1 MPAFHP
7 ASICLY
13 KRVYD
18 RTLAHKLTPLPMDA
32 SDLASLRAR
41 LVALEKEVQALRRE
55 LAGLRRPPLV
65 DHGPTPGLV
74 TGEQAPY
81 GLSVPAAQPDLP
93 VASQP
98 PKPAA
103 KPLAKSKKA
112 TPKPEVPEVTLTEAK
127 RIILD
132 GYILDHPGN
141 ADRLLKTLVFRLLDG
156 SVKGFKSK
164 DLHAAR
170 VVVRSMLE
178 HSGIRSTGPGFND
191 MRLRSLMRKYVPF
204 EPITSIRRL
213 PR

>member
-1 MPAFHP
+1 M
-7 ASICLY
+7 
-13 KRVYD
+13 
-18 RTLAHKLTPLPMDA
+18 TTLPMDD
-32 SDLASLRAR
+32 SDLATLRAR
-41 LVALEKEVQALRRE
+41 LAALEKEVKSLRQELAALRQSSQ
-55 LAGLRRPPLV
+55 V

-81 GLSVPAAQPDLP
+81 GLSVPAGQPDLP

-98 PKPAA
+98 PKTAA
-103 KPLAKSKKA
+103 EPVAKSKKA
-112 TPKPEVPEVTLTEAK
+112 EPKPEVPEVTLAEAK
-127 RIILD
+127 RIIVD

-170 VVVRSMLE
+170 IVVRSMLE

-191 MRLRSLMRKYVPF
+191 MRLRSLMRKFVPY

>member
-1 MPAFHP
+1 MDDTDLSALHT
-7 ASICLY
+7 
-13 KRVYD
+13 R
-18 RTLAHKLTPLPMDA
+18 LA
-32 SDLASLRAR
+32 
-41 LVALEKEVQALRRE
+41 ALEKEVKVLRQE
-55 LAGLRRPPLV
+55 LAGLRKQPLI

-103 KPLAKSKKA
+103 EPVAKAKKA
-112 TPKPEVPEVTLTEAK
+112 EPKPEVPEVTLAEAK
-127 RIILD
+127 RIIMD

-156 SVKGFKSK
+156 SVKGFKSV

-170 VVVRSMLE
+170 IVVRSMLE

-191 MRLRSLMRKYVPF
+191 MRLRSLMRKFVPF

>member
-1 MPAFHP
+1 
-7 ASICLY
+7 
-13 KRVYD
+13 
-18 RTLAHKLTPLPMDA
+18 MDDA
-32 SDLASLRAR
+32 DLSALRAR
-41 LVALEKEVQALRRE
+41 LAALEKEVKALRQE
-55 LAGLRRPPLV
+55 IAGLRKPPLI
-65 DHGPTPGLV
+65 DHGPTPGLL
-74 TGEQAPY
+74 TGDPEPY

-93 VASQP
+93 IASQP
-98 PKPAA
+98 PKSPAKA
-103 KPLAKSKKA
+103 KKA
-112 TPKPEVPEVTLTEAK
+112 EPKPEAPEVTLAEAK
-127 RIILD
+127 RIIMD

-156 SVKGFKSK
+156 SVKGFKSV

-191 MRLRSLMRKYVPF
+191 MRLRSLMRKFVPF

>member
-1 MPAFHP
+1 MDDTDLSA
-7 ASICLY
+7 L
-13 KRVYD
+13 
-18 RTLAHKLTPLPMDA
+18 RTRLA
-32 SDLASLRAR
+32 
-41 LVALEKEVQALRRE
+41 ALEKEVKALRQE
-55 LAGLRRPPLV
+55 LAALRKQSLAQP
-65 DHGPTPGLV
+65 GPIPGLL
-74 TGEQAPY
+74 TGDPEPY
-81 GLSVPAAQPDLP
+81 GLSVPAGQPDLP

-103 KPLAKSKKA
+103 APVAKAKKA
-112 TPKPEVPEVTLTEAK
+112 EPKPEVPEVTLAEAK
-127 RIILD
+127 RIIVD

-170 VVVRSMLE
+170 IVVRSMLE

-191 MRLRSLMRKYVPF
+191 MRLRSLMRKFVPF

>member
-1 MPAFHP
+1 
-7 ASICLY
+7 
-13 KRVYD
+13 
-18 RTLAHKLTPLPMDA
+18 MDDT
-32 SDLASLRAR
+32 DLSALRAR
-41 LVALEKEVQALRRE
+41 LAALEKEVKSLRQELAALRKQSW
-55 LAGLRRPPLV
+55 AQP
-65 DHGPTPGLV
+65 GPIPGLL
-74 TGEQAPY
+74 TGDPEPY
-81 GLSVPAAQPDLP
+81 GLSVPAGQPDLP

-98 PKPAA
+98 PKPATKA
-103 KPLAKSKKA
+103 KKA
-112 TPKPEVPEVTLTEAK
+112 EPKPEVPEVTLAEAK
-127 RIILD
+127 RIIVD

-170 VVVRSMLE
+170 IVVRSMLE

-191 MRLRSLMRKYVPF
+191 MRLRSLMRKFVPF

>member
-1 MPAFHP
+1 MDDADLS
-7 ASICLY
+7 AL
-13 KRVYD
+13 
-18 RTLAHKLTPLPMDA
+18 RTR
-32 SDLASLRAR
+32 LAS
-41 LVALEKEVQALRRE
+41 LEKEVKALRQE
-55 LAGLRRPPLV
+55 LAGLRKQPLIN
-65 DHGPTPGLV
+65 HGPIPGLL
-74 TGEQAPY
+74 TGDPEPY

-103 KPLAKSKKA
+103 APVAKAKKVE
-112 TPKPEVPEVTLTEAK
+112 PKPEVPEVTLAEAK
-127 RIILD
+127 RIIVD

-170 VVVRSMLE
+170 IVVRSMLE

-191 MRLRSLMRKYVPF
+191 MRLRSLMRKFVPF

>member
-1 MPAFHP
+1 M
-7 ASICLY
+7 
-13 KRVYD
+13 
-18 RTLAHKLTPLPMDA
+18 TTLPMDD
-32 SDLASLRAR
+32 SDLATLRAR
-41 LVALEKEVQALRRE
+41 LAAFEKEVKSLRQELAALRQSSQ
-55 LAGLRRPPLV
+55 V

-103 KPLAKSKKA
+103 APVAKAKKA
-112 TPKPEVPEVTLTEAK
+112 EPKPEAPEVTLAEAK
-127 RIILD
+127 RIIVD

-170 VVVRSMLE
+170 IVVRSMLE

-191 MRLRSLMRKYVPF
+191 MRLRSLMRKFVPF